1 LVDLLDGIKP
11 IKNKWVFKRKT
22 NMDGNLTVYKACL
35 VAKGFTQVEEIDYDE
50 TFSPVAKFQSIRILL
65 AIVVFYNYEIWQI
78 DVKIAF
84 FNGVLDEDVCMVQP
98 DGFIDPKRAR
108 NIRFDDEIKK
118 NRFHTKSKRTLCL

>member
-1 LVDLLDGIKP
+1 LIDLPDGIKP

-22 NMDGNLTVYKACL
+22 DMDDNLTVYKAYL

-65 AIVVFYNYEIWQI
+65 AIAVFYNYEIWQI
-78 DVKIAF
+78 DVKITF
-84 FNGVLDEDVCMVQP
+84 FNGVLDEDVYMVQP
-98 DGFIDPKRAR
+98 DGFVDPKRAR

-118 NRFHTKSKRTLCL
+118 IRFHAKSKRTLCL